1 MVFRYRISSIDIAA
15 AEGRDMLVRT
25 AIFAAVAAVL
35 ATQIPSMIQLAQ
47 KDLSV
52 PAAPGNALPSAA
64 APPVPQPQ
72 QASLSSGKVR
82 IGADSR
88 GHFQASFRI
97 NGKPMDGVIDTGA
110 STIAINETAARR
122 LGFTGNGL
130 DFRYTVNTA
139 NGGTEAAHVVLDRV
153 EIGSIRVTGV
163 DAMVLHDKALTGMLV
178 GMTFLQ
184 KLKSYQVA
192 DGQMTLAQ

>member
-1 MVFRYRISSIDIAA
+1 
-15 AEGRDMLVRT
+15 MLVRT
-25 AIFAAVAAVL
+25 AIFAAIAAVL
-35 ATQIPSMIQLAQ
+35 ATQIPSLIQMAQ
-47 KDLSV
+47 KDLS
-52 PAAPGNALPSAA
+52 PPTAPGTAVVPGNGAPSPSVSASQA
-64 APPVPQPQ
+64 PQ
-72 QASLSSGKVR
+72 QASLTSGRVR
-82 IGADSR
+82 IDADSR
-88 GHFQASFRI
+88 GHFLASFRI

-163 DAMVLHDKALTGMLV
+163 DAFVLRDKALSGMLV

>member
-1 MVFRYRISSIDIAA
+1 
-15 AEGRDMLVRT
+15 MLVRT

-35 ATQIPSMIQLAQ
+35 ATQIPSMLELAQ
-47 KDLSV
+47 KDLST
-52 PAAPGNALPSAA
+52 PAAPGSAVVPATASPSASA
-64 APPVPQPQ
+64 AQQAQ
-72 QASLSSGKVR
+72 QASLPSGRVR
-82 IGADSR
+82 IDGDR
-88 GHFQASFRI
+88 LGHFQASFRI

-139 NGGTEAAHVVLDRV
+139 NGGTEAAHVILDRV
-153 EIGSIRVTGV
+153 EIGSIRVTDV
-163 DAMVLHDKALTGMLV
+163 DAFVLRDKALSGMLV
-178 GMTFLQ
+178 GMTFLK